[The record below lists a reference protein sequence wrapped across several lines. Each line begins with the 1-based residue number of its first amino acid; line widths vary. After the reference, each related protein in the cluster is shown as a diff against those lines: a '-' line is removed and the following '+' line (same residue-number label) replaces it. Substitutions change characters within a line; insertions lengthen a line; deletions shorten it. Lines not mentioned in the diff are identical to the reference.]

1 MGGGHGRRAW
11 EVSMGG
17 GHGRWAWEVGMGGE
31 HGRRA
36 WEVGM
41 GGGHASKGGLHAS
54 LTKYERMSMLF
65 IIFK

>member
-1 MGGGHGRRAW
+1 MGCGHGRLAWEVSMGDRHGRRAW
-11 EVSMGG
+11 EVGMGG
-17 GHGRWAWEVGMGGE
+17 GHGRL
-31 HGRRA
+31 A

-54 LTKYERMSMLF
+54 LTKYVHMSMLF